1 MCPWWPKSESRPHS
15 PDHRR
20 RAGRGTRPVAVAGRV
35 IAGLVVAVL
44 VVVGVAGCSKRD
56 DDRSGPAD
64 RSGSS
69 YRQRQAEVERVLT
82 LLTGEAARAALDSAG
97 GRFWPLPLAGAAAT
111 VRCRVVTVPAPMD
124 PAALVDRLREPLA
137 AVGAGVLWQEPLG
150 GGAWRVDVG
159 PPGQP
164 THTLALVP
172 PHLIE
177 AVRWSAAVEDLP
189 WRTLAEASGPLVAL
203 VIDDWG
209 QRTGGPSA
217 DILALP
223 VPLTLAV
230 LPGLPRSREIAAL
243 ATPLVLPNAA
253 AAADTTDA
261 SDASRRSR
269 QAAGCPVEV
278 SLSTAAVSATA
289 RREIF
294 LHLPMQPLGYPGTD
308 PGPDALLIG
317 MEAEAVIVRLDQ
329 ALQSVPGARGVN
341 NHMGSA
347 ATADPALMGTLMEE
361 LGRRGLR
368 FLDSL
373 TSPHSVAWQAA
384 RSAGVPALRNR
395 LFLDVDH
402 QDEAAIT
409 ASLEALVAVARA
421 RGQAVGIGHPH
432 AATAA
437 VLARELPRY
446 AAAGVRFVTVSEL
459 IALHPA
465 GAGRTRE
472 TADGR

>member
-1 MCPWWPKSESRPHS
+1 VLSLGA
-15 PDHRR
+15 RR
-20 RAGRGTRPVAVAGRV
+20 VV
-35 IAGLVVAVL
+35 AGLVASVL
-44 VVVGVAGCSKRD
+44 IVVGVAGCSNND
-56 DDRSGPAD
+56 DNRTEAVGRSGL
-64 RSGSS
+64 S
-69 YRQRQAEVERVLT
+69 YQQRQEEVERVLAQLWADT
-82 LLTGEAARAALDSAG
+82 ARATVDVAADRS
-97 GRFWPLPLAGAAAT
+97 WPLPSVGATAA
-111 VRCRVVTVPAPMD
+111 VRCRVISVRAPLE
-124 PAALVDRLREPLA
+124 PAALLDSLRESLV

-150 GGAWRVDVG
+150 RGAWRLDVG
-159 PPGQP
+159 SPGQP

-172 PHLIE
+172 PALID
-177 AVRWSAAVEDLP
+177 AVRWSTMVEDP
-189 WRTLAEASGPLVAL
+189 QWRILADAPGPLVAL

-209 QRTGGPSA
+209 QRLGGPPA
-217 DILALP
+217 AILAVP

-243 ATPLVLPNAA
+243 ATPLVLPVAA
-253 AAADTTDA
+253 VADTVGA
-261 SDASRRSR
+261 SGESRRRRLS
-269 QAAGCPVEV
+269 AGCPVEV
-278 SLSTAAVSATA
+278 CLAPAAATTTA

-294 LHLPMQPLGYPGTD
+294 LHLPMQPLGSPGTA

-317 MEAEAVIVRLDQ
+317 MEAGAVVERLDR
-329 ALQSVPGARGVN
+329 ALRSVPGASGVN

-347 ATADPALMGTLMEE
+347 ATADPALMGVLMDE
-361 LGRRGLR
+361 LSRRGLR

-373 TSPHSVAWQAA
+373 TSPRSVAWQAA

-402 QDEAAIT
+402 RDEAAIT
-409 ASLEALVAVARA
+409 ARLAELVAVARA

-446 AAAGVRFVTVSEL
+446 AAEGVRFVTVSEL
-459 IALHPA
+459 IALRPL
-465 GAGRTRE
+465 GAGRSGE